1 MHLSCDDPFD
11 EDVHMR
17 ILDRRDSEPEPVPVA
32 MPVPVPMPVQ
42 VPVPEPVP
50 VPVLESIDAMELS
63 KSYYIL
69 HVIQSYILMYAIYI

>member
-1 MHLSCDDPFD
+1 MHLLCDDPFD

-17 ILDRRDSEPEPVPVA
+17 NVDRRDSEPEPVPE
-32 MPVPVPMPVQ
+32 PVPVAMPVQ
-42 VPVPEPVP
+42 VPVPELVP
-50 VPVLESIDAMELS
+50 VPVLESIDAMELG